1 MSDPRDI
8 FDLDPFDSFDAFGDD
23 ADDELDDADAL
34 SGEAQ
39 LVAGA
44 LEPDTLAGD
53 DDYEAV
59 EELVA
64 EDPKDL

>member
-8 FDLDPFDSFDAFGDD
+8 FDLDPFDSFDGFDDD
-23 ADDELDDADAL
+23 ANEDLDDADAL

-39 LVAGA
+39 LAADDLG
-44 LEPDTLAGD
+44 PDSLAGD
-53 DDYEAV
+53 DDYDAL
-59 EELVA
+59 EETVA